1 MISMTGYGSGDSESN
16 DFTVKTELQSYNH
29 RFLDIKVKLPSRY
42 QSLESYIVKKIS
54 NRLSR
59 GRVNVYIAFKQTGE
73 RYRVIINEA
82 LAKKY
87 WNSLNRLRKVIKSN
101 SSIGPEVLINL
112 PGVLET
118 SAITPSVTGFKKQV
132 VVSLNQALDE
142 LISMRE
148 KEGARMRTDLS
159 KHLRALNGS
168 LIRVRARLKKK
179 KKELEEKKKARP
191 SGKSGGDKSGVAN
204 VQEESSRLESHIIQF
219 KEFLASDE
227 PSGKSLE
234 FLCQEMLR
242 EVTTLGDKASDSQI
256 SCQVIL
262 MKSELE
268 SLREQARNVE

>member
-1 MISMTGYGSGDSESN
+1 MISMTGYGSGASESN

-29 RFLDIKVKLPSRY
+29 RFLDIKVKLPPGY
-42 QSLESYIVKKIS
+42 QSLESYISKKIS

-73 RYRVIINEA
+73 RYRIIINEA
-82 LAKKY
+82 LARKY
-87 WNSLNRLRKVIKSN
+87 WNSLNRLRKAIKVN

-118 SAITPSVTGFKKQV
+118 SAITPSVTGFKRQV

-168 LIRVRARLKKK
+168 LIRVRARLKT
-179 KKELEEKKKARP
+179 KEKEIEVTRKEKLSR
-191 SGKSGGDKSGVAN
+191 KSGGDKSGVVN
-204 VQEESSRLESHIIQF
+204 VKEEISRLDSHIIQF
-219 KEFLASDE
+219 KEFLSSDD

-242 EVTTLGDKASDSQI
+242 EVTTLGDKASDSLISRQI
-256 SCQVIL
+256 IL